1 MFKLSKFEK
10 LQKEENA
17 KPFKPMIDD
26 LINCTDAEFL
36 QKVEGIKE
44 WYRVRDDLYIWIPV
58 LNRIDSILSA
68 LIKKYSYGDE
78 TSQNSSKKIHRT
90 KLLQMNDTDEN
101 IVVILTSFTCRL
113 LYNTENR
120 YLYSSLDVMNALLNC
135 PNFKVKYG
143 AIKVVAIVGERYV
156 VARERLESIYKVGLP
171 ELRNKAL
178 QLALA
183 LPSSMTD
190 DDAEH
195 FSIVDI
201 FTNKKPIPKKLGK
214 FKYTYYAGNENK
226 NNKKVHSSTN
236 NNNNNTKNANN
247 TNNNNNIKNTNNTIN
262 SQPLN
267 SSMKKFVLSKE
278 DLQKLTLQ
286 QIFDKGM
293 NCIPPDSWYDFSLK
307 VTVAKAFSESTP
319 ETNALRDLI
328 IRTKLIAVAFINT
341 VYIPPHVSSKLFE
354 VDPYLFN
361 ALNDFITLAEK
372 PIPGQVRVDA
382 LFTLECISLKHI
394 WCADIMRKLSGNLS
408 HGELFQVLR
417 QIGKL
422 LRTDIEE
429 GEDFSEEYNV
439 RFFYLISNLS
449 EVKSLHDSLLNA
461 GLIPTLLEIV
471 SSNNKKF
478 KRTLASATHLLEVFI
493 NDAESTSEFVTYNG
507 FTMLINTIAD
517 QVEFA
522 LNEPNPNIDAFCPTN
537 DYTISFRQQAFI
549 KSLLKLVLRLLRTD
563 SGDRIRNLID
573 SPILVSLLKILQNMS
588 VFGSTLI
595 TFTLDVVQRI
605 INSEPTIYQVLVEAG
620 LIPYIINNFSTFI
633 APYSDLLFLL
643 PDVISALC
651 LNAEGLK
658 QVKEKNMIQNL
669 FDIMLDLKYAKVL
682 SWREEATELGSSIDE
697 LSRHYPELKP
707 IIFAAFSNTLKKI
720 PEHIKFDQK
729 YVYDSTTGSDL
740 FYHSKDEEVINDE
753 ENAGRLAFWEEQ
765 PSTVILDCFSNLFY
779 GITFESSTIEN
790 LHTIISMEDLISAI
804 IVDKLPFDYCSSQ
817 AMLNITDVLQILD
830 EQHQDSVFPLFME
843 HLDKKLKGIKDFLH
857 SDCSSSFFL
866 SMKNGEDH
874 TYQEHILG
882 ELSGISALLHVITTV
897 YVTLMSLSNERVK
910 QILNLFVNGNVE
922 LIENLT
928 LLFQKSAFEEMYI
941 RSALPDEVNTQTTPE
956 AVGHVPPIHIHSVK
970 PAKRELK
977 DDFTS
982 AKFKNTFQ
990 ARHLL
995 NKIQGGIS
1003 IIFKS
1008 FLRLNHTVNKIFPEQ
1023 NKAIRIMI
1031 FENVIKKLVEML
1043 RLADKIDNV
1052 SYLLILLHFNTY
1064 VMTYP
1069 KTTMT
1074 NSEVLQTLPAY
1085 LFYQYGG
1092 YDLYI
1097 KLLKK
1102 LFSKIM
1108 LFEDVEAIEKIDFVQ
1123 NKEEILIMS
1132 SVINI
1137 MSFLN
1142 KSIQFETMEDIKSIK
1157 LYYSEAEDYHVTG
1170 VLIKQLTM
1178 RTILLLLDLN
1188 NSFNIFDPKKR
1199 VIPYAVFKQILSV
1212 WKNCYSHHHEE
1223 FTEDPLMIEWDMIT
1237 PSERKFKVLEKCG
1250 VTEETA
1256 KRYLENNENKLPP
1269 LTATEESNYIFDDK
1283 KWKTYREEMK
1293 NADMESFKLKHIVD
1307 PKLEDRSLYLLRAT
1321 LYQTCMN
1328 KKIFHVLP
1336 FYPKLVNAFAKML
1349 LVGFQQLDRSVV
1361 NFVRDILETIETID
1375 PTDEAV
1381 LSSLMHLFGIFLNE
1395 KTVLQQSEDTLALFL
1410 DYLQKVLVAKD
1421 VNTAW
1426 FSKML
1431 YSYEIILSKSVLP
1444 RDEAIR
1450 DEALAFP
1457 IPTLVP
1463 IFNVEHSIKQRIFS
1477 TIIRV
1482 NDITNFY
1489 SALAILRIL
1498 LIYARND
1505 DYAADIISSQ
1515 IIPKLLKVIGVFQ
1528 KSEKINFLESSFLL
1542 LLRRCFEHNVLVSNL
1557 IEHEVHKCF
1566 TGRSLGVSSE
1576 TPRQLLGLLEEKSH
1590 IALRNPELFTEILCK
1605 NARFDQFTEDGR
1617 LVDFTLRRYNDD
1629 KSSDKREKSDA
1640 VVTTAPTGIVH
1651 LLLSQLMAASKKD
1664 WLSEPIGNDTK
1675 TTTGKEAKPDPS
1687 RNPVCAYMIF
1697 LLKVLTEL
1705 ICSYKQCKFEF
1716 LTYDRRNTYVENPK
1730 PKATALNFF
1739 LYQLLDKSS
1748 VHEQNKDEAKR
1759 REVISTL
1766 AVTIILGFITSP
1778 YDEDL
1783 SKKTD
1788 LKDADPDMTFIRKFT
1803 IEVFIKA
1810 LRSSVASAKTLED
1823 NVSKLDCWFSTIAA
1837 MVYVQAPYLKSLI
1850 NSAKI
1855 DSDRYQ
1861 ICRLMI
1867 DLGVPSS
1874 VTDCMA
1880 KLDLNY
1886 PFCKKL
1892 FNDAVEALNA
1902 INATRKDFAD
1912 LFKVESHDE
1921 EDDVDEESDK
1931 EEVSDMFKNS
1941 ALSMY
1946 DLEDI
1951 EEEDPE
1957 EDEDSLIGD
1966 NEDIAFVDS
1975 DEEGYEVV
1983 FSDESGAEEDA
1994 EDEDIVMEI
2003 DPSASDDDLS
2013 VHSRSDSLEGD
2024 IYSGDDFHSDG
2035 AESLS
2040 HIAEDNSNGTSDSE
2054 MEIDISDY
2062 DIDDIAW
2069 DSGFTSLS
2077 SSDDGEDD
2085 SSSIGEAAFGNE
2097 IPSRSANGR
2106 TIWSLGDG
2114 VELEEDEELA
2124 DEQRGIFQG
2133 IQHVFNPDDQAL
2145 LRIQTPTGH
2154 GRTHNHN
2161 RTLRR
2166 RSHAAFGSPSLSF
2179 LNGTRRNQSNL
2190 INPLGPS
2197 GLEQVENDISDQL
2210 TTVGTGVRPRSAR
2223 PHFADMLFS
2232 GELFDERVL
2241 ENIVLKSTIARW
2253 KDIFDMFY
2261 ESKNYATYLFSA
2273 IVNRLY
2279 KPSLELY
2286 KEELEKTATSKPEK
2300 RARDEIDDLAA
2311 EENDRN
2317 DMNLSSDA
2325 SESSLE
2331 HMETDEGNPQEQH
2344 TEHEPVFVEI
2354 QGEDVDIGGTDI
2366 DPEFLRA
2373 LPENMRAEVFAQ
2385 HVRERRLQARENNT
2399 HSRELESDFL
2409 SAIPD
2414 DIRDEI
2420 LVEEGFNNVLRR
2432 VHWLR
2437 TGDRT
2442 NVEDNQ
2448 AFRFTA
2454 NNESDSEG
2462 GDDSEHGH
2470 EGGHES
2476 DSVND
2481 SEGDAEPH
2489 DTHLHSSNGE
2499 TEESAF
2505 HISRIKDKN
2514 EKKKSDKVYF
2524 EPLLDKTGI
2533 SALMKSLFISQPY
2546 FQREIYHDLFCRL
2559 CGSKQNRSDI
2569 INLLLMILAEGAID
2583 QNSLEKV
2590 YNVIVNRSN
2599 GLHKSQGPVRQ
2610 LPLEST
2616 PLVVANQAIEILQY
2630 LIDTDSKLKFFFITE
2645 HESLM
2650 LNKTSK
2656 DASQKSSKLPIRY
2669 LISLLDRKL
2678 ITDENL
2684 LMDLL
2689 TSILQICT
2697 KPLESM
2703 IKTSKDPH
2711 RKSFQIPSFESD
2723 ELKKIVSIITL
2734 DSCGTKVFQQTLSI
2748 MFNMIKLHDTLK
2760 LFTDELIDLACK
2772 TSESLIK
2779 DIQSLTKEIKES
2791 VTGVD
2796 IDVELIQ
2803 KLTLPNSEQS
2813 KLLKILTAVDYLYSH
2828 KKKEYDNVAETLID
2842 IYNKMN
2848 LGQLWVSLSD
2858 CMLEVES
2865 KKKLATSSN
2874 VLLPVIEALMVVCK
2888 HCKVSKSPH
2897 KITKYE
2903 EDKDFDFSKLSVEE
2917 LFFPFTDLHKK
2928 LLNQM
2933 VRSNPKLM
2941 SGPFSML
2948 VKNPKILDFDNK
2960 RYYFV
2965 AKLGSDTHERGKL
2978 QITVTREQVFLDS
2991 YRSLFFK
2998 NVNEIKQSKLE
3009 ITFKGESG
3017 VDAGGL
3023 TREWYQV
3030 LSRQMFNPDYALFL
3044 PVASD
3049 KTTFHPNRTSSINP
3063 EHLSFFKFVGII
3075 IGKAIH
3081 DQCYLDCHFS
3091 REVYKNILNK
3101 PVALKDMESVDPD
3114 YYKSLV
3120 WILEN
3125 DITDIIEETFSVET
3139 DDYGEHNV
3147 IDLIPDGRN
3156 IAVTEE
3162 NKQEYVKTI
3171 VEYKLNVSVKEQ
3183 MDNFLIGFFS
3193 LIPKELI
3200 SIFDEQEIELLISG
3214 LPDID
3219 VDDWKNNTTYV
3230 NYTASCKQVNY
3241 FWRAVK
3247 SFDLEERA
3255 KLLQFV
3261 TGTSKVPLNGFKE
3274 LSGVNGICKFS
3285 IHRDYGSNDR
3295 LPSSHT
3301 CFNQLNLPS
3310 YNSYETLR
3318 GSLLIAINEGHEGF
3332 GLA

>member
-1 MFKLSKFEK
+1 MFKLSRFEK

-17 KPFKPMIDD
+17 KLFKPMIDE
-26 LINCTDAEFL
+26 LINCDENEFL
-36 QKVEGIKE
+36 HKLENIKE
-44 WYRVRDDLYIWIPV
+44 WCRVRDDLYVWIPI
-58 LNRIDSILSA
+58 LNRIDSMLSA
-68 LIKKYSYGDE
+68 VVKKYSYGKD
-78 TSQNSSKKIHRT
+78 TASNPTKKHHKI
-90 KLLQMNDTDEN
+90 KLVEMSEVDEN
-101 IVVILTSFTCRL
+101 IVVTLTSFTCRL
-113 LYNTENR
+113 MYNTENR
-120 YLYSSLDVMNALLNC
+120 YLYSSIDVMSDLLNC

-143 AIKVVAIVGERYV
+143 AIKVLAIIGERYV
-156 VARERLESIYKVGLP
+156 VARERLETTYKVGLP
-171 ELRNKAL
+171 ELRTKAL

-183 LPSSMTD
+183 LPSSMAD
-190 DDAEH
+190 ENGEH
-195 FSIVDI
+195 FSIVDV
-201 FTNKKPIPKKLGK
+201 FASNKAIPKKLSK
-214 FKYTYYAGNENK
+214 FKFTYYAGNESK
-226 NNKKVHSSTN
+226 SSKKLNSATSN
-236 NNNNNTKNANN
+236 SNTSANN
-247 TNNNNNIKNTNNTIN
+247 SNTSQTN
-262 SQPLN
+262 N
-267 SSMKKFVLSKE
+267 SSMKKLTLSNE
-278 DLQKLTLQ
+278 DLRKHTLQ

-293 NCIPPDSWYDFSLK
+293 SILPADTWYDFSLK
-307 VTVAKAFSESTP
+307 VTVAKAFSDHSSENTQ
-319 ETNALRDLI
+319 LRNLI
-328 IRTKLIAVAFINT
+328 IQTKLNAIAFINT

-354 VDPYLFN
+354 IDPYTFN
-361 ALNDFITLAEK
+361 ALTDFITLAEK
-372 PIPGQVRVDA
+372 SIPSQLRVDA

-394 WCADIMRKLSGNLS
+394 WCADIMRNLGGNLS
-408 HGELFQVLR
+408 HGALFQVLR
-417 QIGKL
+417 QIAKL
-422 LRTDIEE
+422 LRSDVQE
-429 GEDFSEEYNV
+429 GENFSEEYNV
-439 RFFYLISNLS
+439 RFFYLISNFS

-471 SSNNKKF
+471 SSKNKNF

-493 NDAESTSEFVTYNG
+493 NDAESTLEFVNYNG
-507 FTMLINTIAD
+507 FTMLINTIAE
-517 QVEFA
+517 QVDLA
-522 LNEPNPNIDAFCPTN
+522 LQEQNSNLNVFCPTN
-537 DYTISFRQQAFI
+537 DYSISFRQQAFI
-549 KSLLKLVLRLLRTD
+549 RSLLKLVLRLLRTD

-573 SPILVSLLKILQNMS
+573 SPILVSLLKILQNMP

-595 TFTLDVVQRI
+595 TFTLDVVQRV

-620 LIPYIINNFSTFI
+620 LIPYIIDNFSSFI

-651 LNAEGLK
+651 LNADGLK
-658 QVKEKNMIQNL
+658 QVKEKNMIQSI

-707 IIFAAFSNTLKKI
+707 IIFDAFSNTIKKI
-720 PEHIKFDQK
+720 PGCVNFDQK
-729 YVYDSTTGSDL
+729 FVYDSTSNSDI

-753 ENAGRLAFWEEQ
+753 EHGGQLAFWEEQ
-765 PSTVILDCFSNLFY
+765 SSTAILDCFSNLFY
-779 GITFESSTIEN
+779 GITFESSTLEN
-790 LHTIISMEDLISAI
+790 LHKIINIEDLISVV
-804 IVDKLPFDYCSSQ
+804 IVDKLPYDYPSSQ

-830 EQHQDSVFPLFME
+830 EQHQDSVFPLFLE

-874 TYQEHILG
+874 SYQEYILG
-882 ELSGISALLHVITTV
+882 ELSGIAASLHVITTV
-897 YVTLMSLSNERVK
+897 YVTLMSLSNERVR
-910 QILNLFVNGNVE
+910 QILNFFAGENVE
-922 LIENLT
+922 FIENLA
-928 LLFQKSAFEEMYI
+928 LLFQKAAFEEMFI
-941 RSALPDEVNTQTTPE
+941 RNALPDEVNTQTTPE
-956 AVGHVPPIHIHSVK
+956 AVGHVPPIHIHSIK
-970 PAKRELK
+970 PTKRDIK

-995 NKIQGGIS
+995 NKIQSGSS

-1008 FLRLNHTVNKIFPEQ
+1008 FLRLNHTVNKVFTDQ
-1023 NKAIRIMI
+1023 NKIIRIMI
-1031 FENVIKKLVEML
+1031 FENVIKQLVEML
-1043 RLADKIDNV
+1043 KVAQTTGNV
-1052 SYLLILLHFNTY
+1052 SYLLVLLHFNTY
-1064 VMTYP
+1064 VMAYP

-1074 NSEVLQTLPAY
+1074 NSEILQTLPAY

-1092 YDLYI
+1092 YDLYM
-1097 KLLKK
+1097 KVLTE

-1108 LFEDVEAIEKIDFVQ
+1108 LFENVEAIESIDFVQ
-1123 NKEEILIMS
+1123 NKEEVLIMS
-1132 SVINI
+1132 SIINI
-1137 MSFLN
+1137 LSFLN
-1142 KSIQFETMEDIKSIK
+1142 KSIQFETMEDIKSINS
-1157 LYYSEAEDYHVTG
+1157 YFSGVEDYHVTSS
-1170 VLIKQLTM
+1170 LIKRLKM
-1178 RTILLLLDLN
+1178 LAILLLSNLKK
-1188 NSFNIFDPKKR
+1188 SFNIFNPKKR
-1199 VIPYAVFKQILSV
+1199 VIPYAVFKQILTL
-1212 WKNCYSHHHEE
+1212 WKNTYTYNHKNDS
-1223 FTEDPLMIEWDMIT
+1223 DDLLMLKWDMIT
-1237 PSERKFKVLEKCG
+1237 PSERKCNILVKCG
-1250 VTEETA
+1250 VNEDKA
-1256 KRYLENNENKLPP
+1256 KEYLEKMEDKLPS
-1269 LTATEESNYIFDDK
+1269 TAFKITSNELFDDES
-1283 KWKTYREEMK
+1283 WSSYVEEMK
-1293 NADMESFKLKHIVD
+1293 TTDGNLLNLKIIEDSNVKNKSLEQIRHDLYFKDMNE
-1307 PKLEDRSLYLLRAT
+1307 
-1321 LYQTCMN
+1321 Q
-1328 KKIFHVLP
+1328 IFHVLP
-1336 FYPKLVNAFAKML
+1336 FYPKLVNAFAKTL
-1349 LVGFQQLDRSVV
+1349 LTVFQQLDQSVV
-1361 NFVRDILETIETID
+1361 VFTKDILKTIQKTNPEH
-1375 PTDEAV
+1375 EAV
-1381 LSSLMHLFGIFLNE
+1381 LSALIHLFGIFLNE
-1395 KTVLQQSEDTLALFL
+1395 NYVYQQSEDTLTMFL
-1410 DYLQKVLVAKD
+1410 DYILKVMIPKD

-1431 YSYEIILSKSVLP
+1431 YSYEIILSKSELP
-1444 RDEAIR
+1444 KDEKIKE
-1450 DEALAFP
+1450 EATPFP
-1457 IPTLVP
+1457 LPQLIPV
-1463 IFNVEHSIKQRIFS
+1463 FYVKQSIKQRIFN

-1498 LIYARND
+1498 LIYARNEECVQ
-1505 DYAADIISSQ
+1505 DIISSQ
-1515 IIPKLLKVIGVFQ
+1515 IISKLLKVIGIYQ
-1528 KSEKINFLESSFLL
+1528 KSDKINFLESSFLL
-1542 LLRRCFEHNVLVSNL
+1542 LIRRCFENKAFVSKL
-1557 IEHEVHKCF
+1557 IENEVHKSF
-1566 TGRSLGVSSE
+1566 SGRSIGVFSE
-1576 TPRQLLGLLEEKSH
+1576 SPRQLVGLLEEKPH
-1590 IALRNPELFTEILCK
+1590 IVMRNPELFTDILCK
-1605 NARFDQFTEDGR
+1605 NARFDQFSEDGR
-1617 LVDFTLRRYNDD
+1617 LLDLTLLKYTDNEEQES
-1629 KSSDKREKSDA
+1629 KKENEKPSI
-1640 VVTTAPTGIVH
+1640 TPMPTGIVH

-1664 WLSEPIGNDTK
+1664 WLSEPIGNDSKSSTK
-1675 TTTGKEAKPDPS
+1675 GKDAKPQPL

-1705 ICSYKQCKFEF
+1705 VCSYKQCKFEF

-1748 VHEQNKDEAKR
+1748 LHDQNKDEAKR
-1759 REVISTL
+1759 REVICTL
-1766 AVTIILGFITSP
+1766 AITLILGFVTSP
-1778 YDEDL
+1778 YDDDT

-1788 LKDADPDMTFIRKFT
+1788 LKETDPDMTFIRKFT

-1810 LRSSVASAKTLED
+1810 LKSSTVSAKTLED
-1823 NVSKLDCWFSTIAA
+1823 NVSKLDCWFSTIGA
-1837 MVYVQAPYLKSLI
+1837 MVYVQAPYLRSLI
-1850 NSAKI
+1850 GSTKI

-1861 ICRLMI
+1861 ICRLMV

-1874 VTDCMA
+1874 ITDCMA

-1902 INATRKDFAD
+1902 INSTRKDFAD
-1912 LFKVESHDE
+1912 LFKVESHDD

-1931 EEVSDMFKNS
+1931 EEASDMFKNS

-1951 EEEDPE
+1951 EEDDPE
-1957 EDEDSLIGD
+1957 EDEESLIGD
-1966 NEDIAFVDS
+1966 NDDIAFVDS

-1983 FSDESGAEEDA
+1983 FSEESGADEDS
-1994 EDEDIVMEI
+1994 EDEEIVMEI
-2003 DPSASDDDLS
+2003 DPSDGDENLSIHSFHEESSDES
-2013 VHSRSDSLEGD
+2013 
-2024 IYSGDDFHSDG
+2024 IYSGDEVHSDDI
-2035 AESLS
+2035 EDLS
-2040 HIAEDNSNGTSDSE
+2040 NVSDDDVQDVSDSE
-2054 MEIDISDY
+2054 MDIDISDY
-2062 DIDDIAW
+2062 DIDDSAW
-2069 DSGFTSLS
+2069 DSGFTTLS
-2077 SSDDGEDD
+2077 SSSDEEEDD
-2085 SSSIGEAAFGNE
+2085 SSIAEATFGNN
-2097 IPSRSANGR
+2097 IPTRTANGR
-2106 TIWSLGDG
+2106 TIWSLGEG
-2114 VELEEDEELA
+2114 IELEEDEELA
-2124 DEQRGIFQG
+2124 DDQRGVFQG
-2133 IQHVFNPDDQAL
+2133 IQHVLNPDDQAL
-2145 LRIQTPTGH
+2145 FRIQTPNGH
-2154 GRTHNHN
+2154 THTHNHN
-2161 RTLRR
+2161 RTFRR

-2179 LNGTRRNQSNL
+2179 LSGSRRNQSNL

-2197 GLEQVENDISDQL
+2197 GLEQLENDISDQL

-2241 ENIVLKSTIARW
+2241 ENVVLKSTLARW

-2261 ESKNYATYLFSA
+2261 DSKNYATYLLST
-2273 IVNRLY
+2273 IVKRLY
-2279 KPSLELY
+2279 ESSLELH
-2286 KEELEKTATSKPEK
+2286 KEKLEKDAALKREK
-2300 RARDEIDDLAA
+2300 RPRHEREGSSI
-2311 EENDRN
+2311 EEHGESELDH
-2317 DMNLSSDA
+2317 SSDA
-2325 SESSLE
+2325 SEHLTE
-2331 HMETDEGNPQEQH
+2331 HIEIDEGNEEQQR
-2344 TEHEPVFVEI
+2344 TEHEPIFVDIE
-2354 QGEDVDIGGTDI
+2354 GEEVDIGGTDI

-2373 LPENMRAEVFAQ
+2373 LPEDMRAEVFAQ
-2385 HVRERRLQARENNT
+2385 HVRERRIEARETNT
-2399 HSRELESDFL
+2399 HSRELENDFL

-2414 DIRDEI
+2414 DIREEI
-2420 LVEEGFNNVLRR
+2420 LEEERLNSALQRATRLRR
-2432 VHWLR
+2432 EGAADSQDRELFRV
-2437 TGDRT
+2437 TGTSDSDSE
-2442 NVEDNQ
+2442 NDDDSEG
-2448 AFRFTA
+2448 
-2454 NNESDSEG
+2454 NNESEG
-2462 GDDSEHGH
+2462 DNES
-2470 EGGHES
+2470 ES
-2476 DSVND
+2476 DNSHQD
-2481 SEGDAEPH
+2481 PH
-2489 DTHLHSSNGE
+2489 HHRHHHRHLGPN
-2499 TEESAF
+2499 EESIF
-2505 HISRIKDKN
+2505 HISHIKDDKN
-2514 EKKKSDKVYF
+2514 EKKKNEKVYF

-2546 FQREIYHDLFCRL
+2546 IQREIYHELFCRL
-2559 CGSKQNRSDI
+2559 CASKQNRSDI
-2569 INLLLMILAEGAID
+2569 INILLMVLAEGTID
-2583 QNSLEKV
+2583 QNSLEKI

-2599 GLHKSQGPVRQ
+2599 GSNKLQNNPRQ
-2610 LPLEST
+2610 LPPECT

-2650 LNKTSK
+2650 VNKATK
-2656 DASQKSSKLPIRY
+2656 DPIQKNNKLPIRY

-2678 ITDENL
+2678 ITDETV

-2697 KPLESM
+2697 KPIESM
-2703 IKTSKDPH
+2703 IKMSKNPN
-2711 RKSFQIPSFESD
+2711 KKNFQIPTFESG
-2723 ELKKIVSIITL
+2723 ELKKIVSIVTL
-2734 DSCGTKVFQQTLSI
+2734 DSSSTKVFQQTLNV
-2748 MFNMIKLHDTLK
+2748 MFNLIKLNNTLDT
-2760 LFTDELIDLACK
+2760 FTENLIEVACK
-2772 TSESLIK
+2772 TSQSLIK
-2779 DIQSLTKEIKES
+2779 DIQLLTKEIKDS
-2791 VTGVD
+2791 GTGGDLDVD
-2796 IDVELIQ
+2796 LIQ
-2803 KLTLPNSEQS
+2803 KLTLPSSEQA

-2828 KKKEYDNVAETLID
+2828 KKKENDNAAEKLIE
-2842 IYNKMN
+2842 IYNKMK
-2848 LGQLWVSLSD
+2848 LGQLWVSLSE
-2858 CMLEVES
+2858 CMVEVEN
-2865 KKKLATSSN
+2865 KKKLTTLSN

-2888 HCKVSKSPH
+2888 HCKVSKTPQ

-2903 EDKDFDFSKLSVEE
+2903 EEKDLDFSKVSVED

-2965 AKLGSDTHERGKL
+2965 AKLRSDMHERNKL

-2991 YRSLFFK
+2991 YRALFFK
-2998 NVNEIKQSKLE
+2998 NVNDIKQSKLE

-3101 PVALKDMESVDPD
+3101 PVALKDMESIDPD
-3114 YYKSLV
+3114 YYKSLL

-3147 IDLIPDGRN
+3147 IDLISDGRN

-3162 NKQEYVKTI
+3162 NKQDYVKSI
-3171 VEYKLNVSVKEQ
+3171 VEYKLNTSVKEQ

-3274 LSGVNGICKFS
+3274 LSGVNGVCKFS